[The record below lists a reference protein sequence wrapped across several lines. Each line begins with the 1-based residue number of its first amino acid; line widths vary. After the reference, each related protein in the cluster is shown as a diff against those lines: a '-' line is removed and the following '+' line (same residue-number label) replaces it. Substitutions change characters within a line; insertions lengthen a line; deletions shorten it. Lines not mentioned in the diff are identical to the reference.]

1 MNSITMKKDYII
13 PEALP
18 LCVAAERPLAA
29 SDQLTSSGDV
39 TGIKYGGTSDG
50 SVMPEVKRSYDVWDE
65 D

>member
-1 MNSITMKKDYII
+1 MATV
-13 PEALP
+13 LP
-18 LCVAAERPLAA
+18 LAG

-65 D
+65 DWSK